1 MMPRF
6 VDANEKYTQDRSP
19 MSRVVAF
26 CLGVCLSASSVARAD
41 ISTDQTQILVDA
53 EKSAR
58 LRFLVKTGDSARLSG
73 RYDDAAMAYKAALDI
88 QPDPVISGRLGLVLV
103 KLGQLDHAGD
113 ELYKAVVHGQEQGV
127 STQERREVGAAYDKA
142 KALTT
147 WVNVDISHAGAKVT
161 CDGVPCNP
169 RGFSS
174 FHRFAMPGEHSL
186 RATLDGYEDAVAT
199 FTAKPGDEITISLKL
214 VQRVVSKL
222 PELPAPIAI
231 ISEKRIYPPYQPTS
245 NIQGDS
251 NYDPREDPSYG
262 EPKEKPPV
270 KKTSGPRF
278 SVNGGVVT
286 VFGVASWNPAVG
298 GVVGVG
304 LRPKEFLSLGLEARA
319 AWLTT
324 GVANSSALRAM
335 TAGGLLSACGHLRWF
350 FGCGL
355 GYVGTVYA
363 SASSTTYLEDSHSF
377 IQPGGGVRVG
387 AEVPIAAA
395 FVVRAGIDA
404 LRLAY
409 RMKIGIGNEIVVD
422 QPPVMFGAQ
431 ISGEWGF

>member
-1 MMPRF
+1 MRARF
-6 VDANEKYTQDRSP
+6 VDANEKYSQDRSP

-26 CLGVCLSASSVARAD
+26 CLWVCLCASSVARAD
-41 ISTDQTQILVDA
+41 ISTDQTQILADA

-58 LRFLVKTGDSARLSG
+58 LRFLVKTGDQAHLSG
-73 RYDDAAMAYKAALDI
+73 RYDDAATAYKTALDI

-127 STQERREVGAAYDKA
+127 STQERRDVGAAYDKA

-174 FHRFAMPGEHSL
+174 FHRFAMPGEHTL
-186 RATLDGYEDAVAT
+186 RATLDGYEDAVET

-222 PELPAPIAI
+222 PELPAPIAV
-231 ISEKRIYPPYQPTS
+231 ISEKRIYPPFHPTS

-270 KKTSGPRF
+270 KKKSGPRF

-298 GVVGVG
+298 GVVGVS
-304 LRPKEFLSLGLEARA
+304 LRPKEFISLGLEGRA

-324 GVANSSALRAM
+324 PVADREAISAM
-335 TAGGLLSACGHLRWF
+335 TAGGLLSACGHLKWF
-350 FGCGL
+350 MGCGL
-355 GYVGTVYA
+355 GYVGTVNV
-363 SASSTTYLEDSHSF
+363 SASKVTYQEKTNSF
-377 IQPGGGVRVG
+377 VQPGFGARLG
-387 AEVPIAAA
+387 AEFPMGSS
-395 FVVRAGIDA
+395 FVARASVDV
-404 LRLAY
+404 LRLYY
-409 RMKIGIGNEIVVD
+409 RVQIGIGGVVIVD
-422 QPPVMFGAQ
+422 QPPVMFGGQ
-431 ISGEWGF
+431 LTGEWKF